1 MDHQFNYFARFR
13 STLSVVVAPIQFFV
27 DRPVGFIRWAET
39 SFTTQQ
45 NLLME
50 NAQLRARQLLLYAKL
65 QKVIALEN
73 ENDQLKALLRSSSN
87 IHEKV
92 TVAQLLA
99 VDLAPYTQQIIIDKG
114 VKDDVYIGQPVLD
127 AYGVM
132 GQIIAVGPIN
142 SRVLLITDTRSAIP
156 VQDNRNGNRAIAS
169 GLGIDG
175 SLELINVPI
184 TTDYKKGDFLVTSG
198 LGGHYP
204 PGYPVGI
211 INKVKLSPGERFLNI
226 NITPAAHVNQS
237 RQVLL
242 VWPKKSSFNHLPP
255 INLVPSL
262 FFTQSNPQ
270 TQQQQA
276 STPTQP
282 QTQAAP
288 QGQQNNQVQNAN
300 TSIVNNKNQD
310 QVGKAD
316 NASQTNEN
324 KSSKSEEQS
333 NKTEDDSAKST
344 TGTDNSQNEIRYRYK
359 HKYGNRAWDETGKPR
374 RYYRRRYDTYRD
386 YRRSPAWNERNF
398 YGRRSR
404 DMYQPEGMGPE

>member
-13 STLSVVVAPIQFFV
+13 SMLSVVVAPMQFFV

-262 FFTQSNPQ
+262 FFTTSVQSNPQ
-270 TQQQQA
+270 TQRQQV

-282 QTQAAP
+282 QTQ
-288 QGQQNNQVQNAN
+288 GQQNNQMQNAN
-300 TSIVNNKNQD
+300 TSIVTNKNQD

-324 KSSKSEEQS
+324 KSSNSEEQS

-344 TGTDNSQNEIRYRYK
+344 TGTDDSQNEIRYRYK
-359 HKYGNRAWDETGKPR
+359 HKYGNRAWGDTGRPR

-404 DMYQPEGMGPE
+404 DTYQPEGMGPE